1 MVENKQIAEQI
12 QQQRM
17 DYRYRIHDNDTDIRE
32 PEDVYVLSED
42 FWSVFRDRYG
52 CDLQIQ
58 VRKYKTLAEMVPK
71 TISYGKSWSS
81 FDNDLSIHYN
91 QYEYLLEIKDEQ
103 KRCSMESNIMDELQ
117 NDRREFPRYYAIDAA
132 WIDKWLAYM

>member
-12 QQQRM
+12 QHQRM
-17 DYRYRIHDNDTDIRE
+17 DYRYRIHDNDTEIRE
-32 PEDVYVLSED
+32 PEDAYVLSED

-71 TISYGKSWSS
+71 TLSYGKTWSS

-91 QYEYLLEIKDEQ
+91 QYEYLLEIKDE
-103 KRCSMESNIMDELQ
+103 
-117 NDRREFPRYYAIDAA
+117 
-132 WIDKWLAYM
+132 

>member
-12 QQQRM
+12 QHQRM

-58 VRKYKTLAEMVPK
+58 VRKYKTLAEK
-71 TISYGKSWSS
+71 TIYKPTTLNAIISY
-81 FDNDLSIHYN
+81 N
-91 QYEYLLEIKDEQ
+91 LLI
-103 KRCSMESNIMDELQ
+103 RTFSLNNSMIIQRHS
-117 NDRREFPRYYAIDAA
+117 
-132 WIDKWLAYM
+132 

>member
-12 QQQRM
+12 QHQRM

-52 CDLQIQ
+52 CDLQI
-58 VRKYKTLAEMVPK
+58 
-71 TISYGKSWSS
+71 
-81 FDNDLSIHYN
+81 
-91 QYEYLLEIKDEQ
+91 
-103 KRCSMESNIMDELQ
+103 
-117 NDRREFPRYYAIDAA
+117 
-132 WIDKWLAYM
+132 